1 MASLA
6 AWQALGQGQ
15 RALGYPPTY
24 GRINPPF
31 TGGYDE
37 LGLAHQA
44 LVRWADRAK
53 LNHAFGSPPSPCECG
68 HNADTHLQHFHNQ
81 TLAEALRVGSQT
93 ENLHQQN

>member
-53 LNHAFGSPPSPCECG
+53 LNHAFGSPPSPHALDCQSCAAL
-68 HNADTHLQHFHNQ
+68 HPTDIQR
-81 TLAEALRVGSQT
+81 LAGRIA
-93 ENLHQQN
+93 

>member
-53 LNHAFGSPPSPCECG
+53 LNHAFGSLPSPQVSPVASL
-68 HNADTHLQHFHNQ
+68 HADITR
-81 TLAEALRVGSQT
+81 TLAC
-93 ENLHQQN
+93 NLSRIRHL